1 MAEFYTRIIN
11 TYSGDI
17 YNFTCAYDADFI
29 SLHQYAYSY
38 GNITTALQENVS
50 SLNSIT
56 SYNSDM
62 IDYFSGRDVI
72 IGEAY
77 TCAYNAY
84 LNCEALRIEHV
95 NFAEGAR
102 KRDEDHDKAIAYNK
116 KWLEDLNTY
125 VFYAYSYSLNFTYD
139 TYEYLCATYAY
150 SLQYTTDTYNAIN
163 SYVADAYSYSLKF
176 TYNAYNDI
184 NYYVNNAYA
193 YSLQYTTD
201 TYNAINSYVNSAY
214 AYSLQYTTDTYNAIN
229 SYVNSAYAYSLQY
242 TDDTHTDLI
251 SVIDLLKADIK
262 AQNDIYNTTLSAYE
276 TNISANTALIE
287 ELFEENE
294 STSYVLN
301 VLNNNIIRNSSQI
314 EVLSENISD
323 NFGDGLNEELNN
335 TSIVLNALNNNIIYT
350 QSQIDY
356 ILNVKLAD
364 YLPAA
369 IYNAF
374 NDYVKNEFASIRKE
388 ISDLKYY
395 LKYLHEEE

>member
-50 SLNSIT
+50 SLNDIT
-56 SYNSDM
+56 SYNSNM

-84 LNCEALRIEHV
+84 LNCEALRIEHN
-95 NFAEGAR
+95 NFATGAV
-102 KRDEDHDKAIAYNK
+102 KRDEEHDEAIAYNK
-116 KWLEDLNTY
+116 QWLFDLNTY
-125 VFYAYSYSLNFTYD
+125 VFNAYSYSLNFTYD

-163 SYVADAYSYSLKF
+163 SYVADAYAYSLKF

-184 NYYVNNAYA
+184 NYYVKNAYA

-201 TYNAINSYVNSAY
+201 TYNAINSYVADAY
-214 AYSLQYTTDTYNAIN
+214 T
-229 SYVNSAYAYSLQY
+229 YSLQY
-242 TDDTHTDLI
+242 TDDTRTDLI
-251 SVIDLLKADIK
+251 NVIDLLKTDIK
-262 AQNDIYNTTLSAYE
+262 AQNDIYDATLSTHE
-276 TNISANTALIE
+276 TNISNNTALIE
-287 ELFEENE
+287 ELSAENE
-294 STSYVLN
+294 NTSYILN

-314 EVLSENISD
+314 EVLTENISD

-356 ILNVKLAD
+356 ILNVKLHD
-364 YLPAA
+364 YVQAS

-374 NDYVKNEFASIRKE
+374 VNYVNNEFASIRQE
-388 ISDLKYY
+388 ISNLTDYVNN
-395 LKYLHEEE
+395 LHKE